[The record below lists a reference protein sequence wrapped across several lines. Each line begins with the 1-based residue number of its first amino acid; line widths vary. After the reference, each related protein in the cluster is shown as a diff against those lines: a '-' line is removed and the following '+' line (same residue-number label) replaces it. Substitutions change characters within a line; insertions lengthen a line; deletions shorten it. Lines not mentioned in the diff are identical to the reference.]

1 MFQLEGKL
9 IYVVVLFTQTKYS
22 VLITMVIFTDNKN
35 QDFSNQQFPKIS
47 LHTEIIPATDEKNT
61 NNKLIVQESN
71 KDKVIRILITGY

>member
-1 MFQLEGKL
+1 
-9 IYVVVLFTQTKYS
+9 
-22 VLITMVIFTDNKN
+22 MVIFTDNKN

-47 LHTEIIPATDEKNT
+47 IHTEIIPATDEKNT

>member
-47 LHTEIIPATDEKNT
+47 IHTEIKPATDEKNT